1 LNVTPEAT
9 PSLDGARDGPEHVE
23 GPKLARHHSE
33 RRWARAVVAAGL
45 TAFILWKSHPRQVL
59 DALANADWRL
69 IAVAVL
75 LVLADRAVMAYRWV
89 VLLCIL
95 DPAERPRLAAVM
107 RIFFVSTFV
116 GTFLPASV
124 GGDAVRAFSMTQL
137 NVRGRDAIA
146 SVFLDRM
153 LGVASVLLMAAV
165 GLTLAQDL
173 ASNRTIVV
181 ALGVAAAICAATLL
195 LIFSRHAAT
204 VASRMLALFPGA
216 VRQTGEGI
224 LESIRRYAI
233 YRRQLVNVL
242 AGSIAVQ
249 ALRII
254 QAYFLG
260 AALGIALP
268 PAAYFA
274 FVPLILLVM
283 LLPVTFNG
291 IGTSQAAFVWFF
303 GRAGVPAPPAF
314 ALSVLFV
321 ALGVI
326 GNLPGGFLYV
336 SGRRRR

>member
-1 LNVTPEAT
+1 MA
-9 PSLDGARDGPEHVE
+9 HV
-23 GPKLARHHSE
+23 
-33 RRWARAVVAAGL
+33 
-45 TAFILWKSHPRQVL
+45 
-59 DALANADWRL
+59 DWRL
-69 IAVAVL
+69 IAIAVL
-75 LVLADRAVMAYRWV
+75 LVIVDRALMAYRWV
-89 VLLCIL
+89 VLLCII
-95 DPAERPRLAAVM
+95 DPAERPRLGDVM

-173 ASNRTIVV
+173 AGNRTIVA
-181 ALGVAAAICAATLL
+181 ALMLATAICAATLP
-195 LIFSRHAAT
+195 LIFSRHAAAT
-204 VASRMLALFPGA
+204 ASRMLTLLPVS

-224 LESIRRYAI
+224 LDSIRRYAA
-233 YRRQLVNVL
+233 YRRQLANVL
-242 AGSIAVQ
+242 AGSLAVQ
-249 ALRII
+249 VLRIV

-260 AALGIALP
+260 AGLGIALP
-268 PAAYFA
+268 LAMYFA
-274 FVPLILLVM
+274 FVPLILIVM

-303 GRAGVPAPPAF
+303 GRAGVAAPAAF

-321 ALGVI
+321 ALGVV

-336 SGRRRR
+336 SGRGRR